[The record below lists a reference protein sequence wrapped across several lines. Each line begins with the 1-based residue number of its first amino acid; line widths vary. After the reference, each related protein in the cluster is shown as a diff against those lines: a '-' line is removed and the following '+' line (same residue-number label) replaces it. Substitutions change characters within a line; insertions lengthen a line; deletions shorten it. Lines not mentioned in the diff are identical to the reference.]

1 MLLNGKLKNQF
12 LVFMI
17 RRLNFFLRNYIGFSK
32 KESRGFVLVI
42 PLMMVLYFIPS
53 AYEKL
58 IDRNREGVWIG
69 YQDKADS
76 MVKAGWVPN
85 LSWRQ
90 EDKENLKADTTK
102 KQSSPS
108 RNRNV
113 GFNKLSFS
121 DADSVLLQVVPGI
134 GPAMASRLVKFRE
147 NAGGLYEK
155 EQLLDVYGM
164 TPELMD
170 RVFDYFVF
178 SPVINRKLPINGS
191 DVATL
196 ATHPYI
202 NYGAAKV
209 IVAYREQHGPFE
221 KAEDLL
227 KIKIFNEDWVQRL
240 APYLEF

>member
-1 MLLNGKLKNQF
+1 
-12 LVFMI
+12 
-17 RRLNFFLRNYIGFSK
+17 
-32 KESRGFVLVI
+32 
-42 PLMMVLYFIPS
+42 MVLYFIPFS
-53 AYEKL
+53 YEKL
-58 IDRNREGVWIG
+58 LDRKQEGVWIA
-69 YQDKADS
+69 YQDKSDS

-90 EDKENLKADTTK
+90 EGKENLTADTTK

-113 GFNKLSFS
+113 GFNKLPFS

-178 SPVINRKLPINGS
+178 SPGINRKLSINDS
-191 DVATL
+191 DVVTL

-209 IVAYREQHGPFE
+209 LVAYREQHGPYLNP
-221 KAEDLL
+221 EDLL
-227 KIKIFNEDWVQRL
+227 KIKILNEEWVHRI